1 MPLPLL
7 LLLLLCLPPHKRMPE
22 VPVLMMMSESL
33 VIGGDRGDRTH
44 DSERL
49 MIVRHT
55 QRQQSCTAAVV
66 GRTWCL

>member
-33 VIGGDRGDRTH
+33 V
-44 DSERL
+44 S
-49 MIVRHT
+49 
-55 QRQQSCTAAVV
+55 
-66 GRTWCL
+66 W